1 MRITTRDR
9 HFLNLSVAMA
19 INFLLMLYKRK
30 NISVLPRGNVG
41 SEKPG
46 LVKDILKCGRILE
59 LEDL

>member
-41 SEKPG
+41 SEKLG
-46 LVKDILKCGRILE
+46 LVKDILKCGRVLE